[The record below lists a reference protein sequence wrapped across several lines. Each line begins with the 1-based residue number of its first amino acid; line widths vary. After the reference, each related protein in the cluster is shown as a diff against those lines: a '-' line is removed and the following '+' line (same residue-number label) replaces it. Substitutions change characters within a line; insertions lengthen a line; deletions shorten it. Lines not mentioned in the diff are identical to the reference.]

1 MGQQVCLYAKYFDSL
16 YFSVQC
22 LVYSKFKLLY
32 TVKVSGDGLTTA
44 LSVTNLNGMQA
55 QLMYIL
61 VQLHTRNSVNLT
73 LKLVPHADV
82 ITTFY

>member
-1 MGQQVCLYAKYFDSL
+1 MFICLDILNPSI
-16 YFSVQC
+16 FSVQC

-55 QLMYIL
+55 QLMY
-61 VQLHTRNSVNLT
+61 
-73 LKLVPHADV
+73 
-82 ITTFY
+82 

>member
-1 MGQQVCLYAKYFDSL
+1 MNIPEVYGTTSMFICLDILNPSI
-16 YFSVQC
+16 FSVQC

-55 QLMYIL
+55 QLMY
-61 VQLHTRNSVNLT
+61 
-73 LKLVPHADV
+73 
-82 ITTFY
+82 